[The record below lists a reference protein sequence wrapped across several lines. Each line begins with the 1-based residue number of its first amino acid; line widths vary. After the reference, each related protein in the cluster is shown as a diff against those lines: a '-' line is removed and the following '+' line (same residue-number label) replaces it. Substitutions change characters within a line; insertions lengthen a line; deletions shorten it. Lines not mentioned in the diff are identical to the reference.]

1 MKKKN
6 PTIQAEG
13 AAASSRAE
21 GFSLSSVLH
30 NLKKYFLP
38 WLIVSVLAA
47 VSVTGL
53 NIIFSSD
60 VEALDSTISFNYTG
74 IEEGLD
80 PNGCEFDTNAIKSDQ
95 VVTEALTEMS
105 LSADLK
111 ETVQNS
117 IFIDGI
123 VADSAIEKIIQYD
136 SVYNASGTNGTTWM
150 ESMRDTSYHP
160 TQYRVSFNYSNT
172 GLSGDD
178 AAALLNKI
186 LEKYQIYFF
195 QTYGY
200 SESISQSLLSV
211 SDDDYD
217 YLIALDM
224 YSSSLSSLENYI
236 DRIAQDDTSQFRSE
250 VTGYSFTDL
259 ADALQLIRS
268 VDIDTLTS
276 YILNNGVIS
285 DKDLMVSYYEYRI
298 DNLSRSKKNI
308 SERLTSVQESIESY
322 QKDTIMVYESNTTT
336 SSVTETS
343 ETYDNLIAQKIQLQS
358 RVSGYEQ
365 QITDF
370 EERLAAINKA
380 KGNASEENREYVA
393 ERISALEEKIAK
405 LTEDVKNTAS
415 DYYENVKFTNAF
427 SVITPASFS
436 LIQYVLSAVS
446 ESMRMIIIAEL
457 SLLTIYLFISIIV
470 CFPRFQKKK
479 AEKAQTK

>member
-236 DRIAQDDTSQFRSE
+236 DLIAQDYT
-250 VTGYSFTDL
+250 
-259 ADALQLIRS
+259 
-268 VDIDTLTS
+268 
-276 YILNNGVIS
+276 
-285 DKDLMVSYYEYRI
+285 
-298 DNLSRSKKNI
+298 
-308 SERLTSVQESIESY
+308 
-322 QKDTIMVYESNTTT
+322 
-336 SSVTETS
+336 
-343 ETYDNLIAQKIQLQS
+343 
-358 RVSGYEQ
+358 
-365 QITDF
+365 
-370 EERLAAINKA
+370 
-380 KGNASEENREYVA
+380 
-393 ERISALEEKIAK
+393 
-405 LTEDVKNTAS
+405 
-415 DYYENVKFTNAF
+415 
-427 SVITPASFS
+427 
-436 LIQYVLSAVS
+436 
-446 ESMRMIIIAEL
+446 
-457 SLLTIYLFISIIV
+457 
-470 CFPRFQKKK
+470 
-479 AEKAQTK
+479 